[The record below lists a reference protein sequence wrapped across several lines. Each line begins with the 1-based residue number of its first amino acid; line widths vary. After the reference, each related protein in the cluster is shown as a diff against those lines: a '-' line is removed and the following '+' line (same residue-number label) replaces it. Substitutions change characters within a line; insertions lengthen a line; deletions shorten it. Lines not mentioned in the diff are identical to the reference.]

1 MQLTYVF
8 PILILLFI
16 GLFFFGC
23 PSPASAVIENA
34 PKSAFGRRDAI
45 ALGIITSV
53 YAVTAF
59 IGLGDTDAPQSF
71 HDFHSGE
78 SVTVDLGEVRSIDGI
93 MLYSGLN
100 TGSYRIE
107 LSDDGNNFSDAG
119 SFEQNYVALF
129 KWNDFKLDALQ
140 VPNARYIRRRHR
152 AMFASASLQYAAA
165 ASFSANAPTRRSF
178 STSRTPYPNIRA
190 I

>member
-1 MQLTYVF
+1 MIF
-8 PILILLFI
+8 
-16 GLFFFGC
+16 
-23 PSPASAVIENA
+23 
-34 PKSAFGRRDAI
+34 
-45 ALGIITSV
+45 
-53 YAVTAF
+53 TA
-59 IGLGDTDAPQSF
+59 A
-71 HDFHSGE
+71 

-129 KWNDFKLDALQ
+129 KWNDFELDALQ
-140 VPNARYIRRRHR
+140 VPNARYIRLT
-152 AMFASASLQYAAA
+152 ASGDVRLGELAECAAA
-165 ASFSANAPTRRSF
+165 ASFSANAPTRPEL
-178 STSRTPYPNIRA
+178 STSKARCPNTRA

>member
-45 ALGIITSV
+45 ALGIITAV

-129 KWNDFKLDALQ
+129 KWNDFE
-140 VPNARYIRRRHR
+140 IGR
-152 AMFASASLQYAAA
+152 AHV
-165 ASFSANAPTRRSF
+165 
-178 STSRTPYPNIRA
+178 
-190 I
+190 

>member
-34 PKSAFGRRDAI
+34 PKSAFRRCDAI
-45 ALGIITSV
+45 ALGIITAL
-53 YAVTAF
+53 YTVTAF

-71 HDFHSGE
+71 HDFRSGE
-78 SVTVDLGEVRSIDGI
+78 SVTVDLGQVRDIDSI

-107 LSDDGNNFSDAG
+107 LSDDGNNFSDVG
-119 SFEQNYVALF
+119 SLS
-129 KWNDFKLDALQ
+129 KTMLLCSSGTTLSLTH
-140 VPNARYIRRRHR
+140 RRN
-152 AMFASASLQYAAA
+152 SA
-165 ASFSANAPTRRSF
+165 
-178 STSRTPYPNIRA
+178 RA
-190 I
+190 ISA

>member
-59 IGLGDTDAPQSF
+59 IG
-71 HDFHSGE
+71 
-78 SVTVDLGEVRSIDGI
+78 
-93 MLYSGLN
+93 
-100 TGSYRIE
+100 
-107 LSDDGNNFSDAG
+107 
-119 SFEQNYVALF
+119 
-129 KWNDFKLDALQ
+129 
-140 VPNARYIRRRHR
+140 
-152 AMFASASLQYAAA
+152 SAT
-165 ASFSANAPTRRSF
+165 PTRRSHSMIF
-178 STSRTPYPNIRA
+178 TAARA
-190 I
+190 

>member
-45 ALGIITSV
+45 ALGIITAV

-71 HDFHSGE
+71 HDRQAFHSIP
-78 SVTVDLGEVRSIDGI
+78 LR
-93 MLYSGLN
+93 
-100 TGSYRIE
+100 
-107 LSDDGNNFSDAG
+107 
-119 SFEQNYVALF
+119 YVLM
-129 KWNDFKLDALQ
+129 D
-140 VPNARYIRRRHR
+140 
-152 AMFASASLQYAAA
+152 
-165 ASFSANAPTRRSF
+165 
-178 STSRTPYPNIRA
+178 
-190 I
+190 

>member
-78 SVTVDLGEVRSIDGI
+78 SVTVDLGEVRSIA
-93 MLYSGLN
+93 MPMQ
-100 TGSYRIE
+100 
-107 LSDDGNNFSDAG
+107 AG
-119 SFEQNYVALF
+119 ST
-129 KWNDFKLDALQ
+129 
-140 VPNARYIRRRHR
+140 PNA
-152 AMFASASLQYAAA
+152 
-165 ASFSANAPTRRSF
+165 TRSD
-178 STSRTPYPNIRA
+178 SESIWMP
-190 I
+190 